1 MNHVLR
7 SITGLFLFVWMLV
20 SPALAQNRVRAD
32 TGRTRGPYSVV
43 LSVGGGLSYY
53 STHLGVPAAL
63 SDEQV
68 SRFGVPLTIRA
79 LWVPDHRLRLGLE
92 SGWTTMYSY
101 RGRVD
106 NTEGRVY
113 VSAIPALIVFQ
124 MPLAWLSGNERSI
137 ARRLSVTGGTGAYL
151 IHSRLDFAGTVQTNT
166 VSLGWM
172 TAASYTQPL
181 GPRFRLSGELK
192 WYDAV
197 ASENAAFAAQLQL
210 NYRLVRW

>member
-1 MNHVLR
+1 MNYVVKFTL
-7 SITGLFLFVWMLV
+7 GLLALGTLAT
-20 SPALAQNRVRAD
+20 PALAQKRAVAD

-53 STHLGVPAAL
+53 STHLGVPATL
-63 SDEQV
+63 SNTQL
-68 SRFGVPLTIRA
+68 SRFGVPLTVRA

-101 RGRVD
+101 RGRVN

-113 VSAIPALIVFQ
+113 VSAIPTLAIFQ

-137 ARRLSVTGGTGAYL
+137 ARRLSVTGGTGVY
-151 IHSRLDFAGTVQTNT
+151 IVHSRLDYESIVQTST
-166 VSLGWM
+166 ISLGWM
-172 TAASYTQPL
+172 AAASYTQPL
-181 GPRFRLSGELK
+181 GPRFRVSGELK

-197 ASENAAFAAQLQL
+197 ASQNAAFAAQLQL
-210 NYRLVRW
+210 NYRLIRW

>member
-1 MNHVLR
+1 MKYVFKFSMGLLVVGVLTA
-7 SITGLFLFVWMLV
+7 SA
-20 SPALAQNRVRAD
+20 SAQKRAVAD

-53 STHLGVPAAL
+53 STHLGVPATL
-63 SDEQV
+63 SNIQL

-101 RGRVD
+101 RGRAN

-113 VSAIPALIVFQ
+113 VSAIPTLAIFQ

-137 ARRLSVTGGTGAYL
+137 ARRLSVTGGTGVY
-151 IHSRLDFAGTVQTNT
+151 IVHSRLDYESTVQTST
-166 VSLGWM
+166 ISLGWM
-172 TAASYTQPL
+172 AAASYTQPI
-181 GPRFRLSGELK
+181 GPRFRVSGELK

-210 NYRLVRW
+210 NYRLIRW

>member
-1 MNHVLR
+1 MNYVIKF
-7 SITGLFLFVWMLV
+7 ITGLLMLGALTA
-20 SPALAQNRVRAD
+20 PTLAQKRAVAD

-53 STHLGVPAAL
+53 STHLGVPATL
-63 SDEQV
+63 SNTQL
-68 SRFGVPLTIRA
+68 SRFGVPLTVRA

-101 RGRVD
+101 RGRVN

-113 VSAIPALIVFQ
+113 VSAIPTLAIFQ

-137 ARRLSVTGGTGAYL
+137 ARRLSVTGGTGIY
-151 IHSRLDFAGTVQTNT
+151 IVHSRLDYESTVQTST
-166 VSLGWM
+166 ISLGWM
-172 TAASYTQPL
+172 AAASYTQPL
-181 GPRFRLSGELK
+181 GPRFRVSGELK

>member
-1 MNHVLR
+1 MTYVFKFFVGLLVLGMMTT
-7 SITGLFLFVWMLV
+7 S
-20 SPALAQNRVRAD
+20 ALAQKGAVAD

-53 STHLGVPAAL
+53 STHLGIPAAL
-63 SDEQV
+63 SNTQL
-68 SRFGVPLTIRA
+68 SRFGVPLTVRA

-101 RGRVD
+101 RGRVN

-113 VSAIPALIVFQ
+113 VSAIPTLAIFQ

-137 ARRLSVTGGTGAYL
+137 ARRLSVTGGTGVY
-151 IHSRLDFAGTVQTNT
+151 IVHSRLDYEGTVQTST
-166 VSLGWM
+166 ISLGWM
-172 TAASYTQPL
+172 AAASYTQPL
-181 GPRFRLSGELK
+181 GPRFRVSGELK

-197 ASENAAFAAQLQL
+197 ASENAAFAAQVQL